1 MIYVKISGG
10 LGNQLFQYA
19 FGQYTAGI
27 LNTEVKYFSQT
38 QIENKNFTKREL
50 DIQKFGLPINFE
62 DNFEESIYFKFN
74 KSLRKI
80 ERKLIQKFPNFNK
93 KHKIQSVNIHS
104 LDDDLR
110 DNCYYD
116 GYWQHQEYPN
126 YISSLLKE
134 KIKLSIDSQNKL
146 NDLIFQIEN
155 TNSVSIHIRRGD
167 YMNIAANAKI
177 FHICDM
183 DYYNRAIQL
192 IENKV
197 DNPVFFIFTEDKE
210 WAKQNFKGNNF
221 NFIEGN
227 SAIEDMLLMSKCK
240 NQIIA
245 NSTFSWWAAW
255 LNNNESK
262 IVIAPQDWYVNFLK
276 DNVKYFIPGDWVK
289 L

>member
-19 FGQYTAGI
+19 FGQYTAGV
-27 LNTEVKYFSQT
+27 LNTNVKYFSQT
-38 QIENKNFTKREL
+38 KIENKSFTKREL
-50 DIQKFGLPINFE
+50 DIQKFDLPIYLE
-62 DNFEESIYFKFN
+62 DSFEEGEYFMFN
-74 KSLRKI
+74 GPLRKI
-80 ERKLIQKFPNFNK
+80 ERKLIQKFPVFNK
-93 KHKIQSVNIHS
+93 THKIQSVNIHTVEK
-104 LDDDLR
+104 DLR
-110 DNCYYD
+110 DQCYYD
-116 GYWQHQEYPN
+116 GYWQNQEYPN
-126 YISSLLKE
+126 YISQLLKD
-134 KIKLSIDSQNKL
+134 KIKLSTESETRLSSLISQIK
-146 NDLIFQIEN
+146 N

-183 DYYNRAIQL
+183 DYYRKAIQL
-192 IENKV
+192 IKEKI

-210 WAKQNFKGNNF
+210 WAKDNFKGSEF

-255 LNNNESK
+255 LNKNENK
-262 IVIAPQDWYVNFLK
+262 TVIAPQNWYVNFLK
-276 DNVKYFIPGDWVK
+276 DNVKYFIPGDWIK